1 MNFIKKII
9 CHVAFFAVI
18 MLFSCKSTKVV
29 KSPYIVGV
37 PPEDDTEYEIKVV
50 ESSNETIADFLTEYL
65 NLKYPD
71 KDFTTFLYVSVK
83 YQSLYLI
90 KNQKVIKK
98 YPVSTSTYGIG
109 NKFNSNQTPLGLHT
123 VKRKIGEN
131 VPLGGLFYSRVYS
144 GKTAKIFVEQEK
156 SLTDDVTSRIMWLH
170 GEEPGINKGRDI
182 DSYKRFIYI
191 HGTSEEGY
199 IGVPASHGCIRMKN
213 ADIIELFDTVQEEIP
228 VIILKV

>member
-1 MNFIKKII
+1 MNLIRKIVFG
-9 CHVAFFAVI
+9 VAFGFAFF
-18 MLFSCKSTKVV
+18 LFSCKSTKVV
-29 KSPYIVGV
+29 KSPYIVGI
-37 PPEDDTEYEIKVV
+37 PPEDETVYHEAV

-71 KDFTTFLYVSVK
+71 KNFTKFVYVSIK
-83 YQSLYLI
+83 YQKLYLI
-90 KNQKVIKK
+90 ENQKVIKK
-98 YPVSTSTYGIG
+98 YPISTSVYGIG
-109 NKFNSNQTPLGLHT
+109 NKFNSNQTPLGLHII
-123 VKRKIGEN
+123 KRKIGDK
-131 VPLGGLFYSRVYS
+131 VPFGGLFYTRQYS
-144 GKTAKIFVEQEK
+144 GKKAKILTEQQK

-199 IGVPASHGCIRMKN
+199 IGEPASHGCIRMKN
-213 ADIIELFDTVQEEIP
+213 NDVIELFNIIEEEIP

>member
-1 MNFIKKII
+1 MSFTKKIKH
-9 CHVAFFAVI
+9 HVALVVVI
-18 MLFSCKSTKVV
+18 ILFSCKSTKVV
-29 KSPYIVGV
+29 KSPYMVGV
-37 PPEDDTEYEIKVV
+37 PPEDDTAYHVV
-50 ESSNETIADFLTEYL
+50 EPSNETIADFLTEYL
-65 NLKYPD
+65 YLKYPR
-71 KDFTTFLYVSVK
+71 KDFTTFIYVSVK

-90 KNQKVIKK
+90 KDQKVLKK
-98 YPVSTSTYGIG
+98 YPISTSAYGIG

-123 VKRKIGEN
+123 VKHKIGEN
-131 VPLGGLFYSRVYS
+131 VPFGGLFYTREYS
-144 GKTAKIFVEQEK
+144 GKSAKILVEQQK

-182 DSYKRFIYI
+182 DSYKRYIYI

-213 ADIIELFDTVQEEIP
+213 ADVIELFNSVQEEIP